1 MQTKKRE
8 NKKNIYF
15 ILELHNRKYGLKNKD
30 ERMNVENCID
40 GYYINFAY
48 LFTTSR

>member
-1 MQTKKRE
+1 MQKTK

-15 ILELHNRKYGLKNKD
+15 ILELHDIKYGLKNKD
-30 ERMNVENCID
+30 EGMNVENCID
-40 GYYINFAY
+40 GYYIKFAY